1 MFGSVGIGRAD
12 AGLDVEG
19 VAPAPVWEALE
30 LADEAVCEPV
40 TEGLGD

>member
-12 AGLDVEG
+12 AGLDMEG

-30 LADEAVCEPV
+30 LADEAVWEPV
-40 TEGLGD
+40 TERVGN